1 MKGNNEG
8 PVKEAATVAPQA
20 RARARKP
27 ALKPEPPK
35 APKNTKTARI
45 LALLQRPNGAT
56 LETLMKATGWQAHS
70 VRGFLSGQ
78 LRKRMHLRLKSSKQN
93 GDRVYKLP
101 KK

>member
-1 MKGNNEG
+1 MKAANEG
-8 PVKEAATVAPQA
+8 PVKESATAAPQA
-20 RARARKP
+20 RTRTKKP

-35 APKNTKTARI
+35 ARKSTKTARI

-56 LETLMKATGWQAHS
+56 LETLIKATGWQAHS

-78 LRKRMHLRLKSSKQN
+78 LRKRMHLRLKSSKQD
-93 GDRVYKLP
+93 GVRVYTLP